1 MSYTKKGYRIVF
13 LATLIMGVYFEV
25 VLFFYFQVRNISNLL
40 LNDFRIVVALKKQS
54 NVEDVKK
61 KILENKW
68 VKGIEYMSRDKIL
81 DDLEK
86 TDNLLY
92 LSIKS
97 MALNPIPDIIKI
109 EVDPVFL
116 GNIDMIV
123 DTLSKNDSI
132 TDIRYKPDEVVAI
145 MHIEFYKRLLF
156 LIIGITVALVFVILV
171 SAVLYVGVGGVLS
184 SFGESVKWFFDGVF
198 GSLCGILS
206 VYFIVYP
213 TKYISQLWYWP
224 EFYYNLC
231 VLISGGVV
239 GWVLYQ
245 WKKS

>member
-1 MSYTKKGYRIVF
+1 
-13 LATLIMGVYFEV
+13 
-25 VLFFYFQVRNISNLL
+25 
-40 LNDFRIVVALKKQS
+40 
-54 NVEDVKK
+54 
-61 KILENKW
+61 
-68 VKGIEYMSRDKIL
+68 
-81 DDLEK
+81 
-86 TDNLLY
+86 LY

-109 EVDPVFL
+109 EVDPIFL